1 MIPAARCHTAV
12 MTGGI
17 GLHMVHTSVAVGGQP
32 SIAAIVA
39 GFTASSDR
47 RSYRLERS
55 RSARARQTG
64 QTATLHSLRQGSRRF
79 GVSFY
84 VWTVAF
90 GGLVEPFWC

>member
-1 MIPAARCHTAV
+1 
-12 MTGGI
+12 
-17 GLHMVHTSVAVGGQP
+17 MVHTSVAVGGQP

-39 GFTASSDR
+39 SLTASTGR
-47 RSYRLERS
+47 RRGLVERS
-55 RSARARQTG
+55 PSARARQTD

-90 GGLVEPFWC
+90 WDFGGAVWC